1 MEHTKHVEPVPESAV
16 PESAVPESAVP
27 ESAVPES
34 AVTES
39 AVDVTEHN
47 SAIQQHVGNMLS
59 DLKDQLNT
67 TIVTKLT
74 EHIYLLLNEIELS
87 FDYVPK
93 NKIEVIKKQMR
104 SNNFIESFT
113 KETYNT
119 LKQYESILSSL
130 STTKLKTKDLDF
142 MNDIVLFNNELN
154 FNLFANEN
162 KNTKKSLLTYLYTI
176 YTFCIFL
183 NKDMTDD
190 INDSILDDLSKL
202 TDNLQKNLECRNVEE
217 VGTSSKKKSNVRTSN
232 NNIPPLH
239 MMDDLFANK
248 EIMDVALQVTKQM
261 QDEKINPMNILSA
274 FMSGDMSSISGLVNS
289 VEKTI
294 SQKIDN
300 GDLNKDELETQSKKM
315 LESLSSKDI
324 PGMQGLF
331 KNFKF

>member
-1 MEHTKHVEPVPESAV
+1 MEHTKHVEPVPESAELLV
-16 PESAVPESAVP
+16 EVTDSP
-27 ESAVPES
+27 
-34 AVTES
+34 VTES

-142 MNDIVLFNNELN
+142 MNDIILFNNELN

-217 VGTSSKKKSNVRTSN
+217 VGTSSKKKRNVRTSN
-232 NNIPPLH
+232 NIPPLP

-261 QDEKINPMNILSA
+261 QDEKINPMNILGA

-294 SQKIDN
+294 SQKINN
-300 GDLNKDELETQSKKM
+300 GELNKDELETQSKKM